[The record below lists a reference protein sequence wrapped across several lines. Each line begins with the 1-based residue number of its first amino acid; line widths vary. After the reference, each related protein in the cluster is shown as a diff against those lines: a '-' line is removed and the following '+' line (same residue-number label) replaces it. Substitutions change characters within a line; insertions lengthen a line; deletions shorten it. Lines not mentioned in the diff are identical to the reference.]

1 MLKLINDEEII
12 TKDDPVV
19 AKKSADEIKAEST
32 LKSLSLLSKQ
42 VIGKLNKDDVP
53 PTPENYKIYFDA
65 QLETKPESQRKE
77 ITEIL
82 ELEAEVEADHTA
94 TLEKDI
100 QNAFIYI
107 KSMTES
113 IALAYTKINQLKKI
127 TLEKKHELE
136 TNPSPLA
143 LVSYQEDLEMMG
155 AILDKEARA
164 IKSRYNS
171 TSELIRH
178 FNQSSIYDKKYG
190 VYNKKFLI
198 KALDSLL
205 KSVEK
210 FEHQN
215 TLLSIKIKPTSLQNI
230 QHQKDKMMI
239 HITLA
244 KLLLKRSRRSD
255 IIGHYD
261 DNIFMIVLKHTNK
274 KQAQIAIDR
283 INDMIES
290 ANFIVDSQSVS
301 VQLDFGLAAIDKS
314 KTKEEILIEA
324 IDDL

>member
-12 TKDDPVV
+12 AKDTPVEV
-19 AKKSADEIKAEST
+19 VKSEDEIKVEST
-32 LKSLSLLSKQ
+32 LKNLTVLSKQ

-65 QLETKPESQRKE
+65 HLETKPEAQRKE
-77 ITEIL
+77 IAEIL
-82 ELEAEVEADHTA
+82 ALEAEVEADHTA

-100 QNAFIYI
+100 QNAFIYV

-113 IALAYTKINQLKKI
+113 IAIAYTKINQLKKI
-127 TLEKKHELE
+127 TVEKRHELE
-136 TNPSPLA
+136 TNHSPLA
-143 LVSYQEDLEMMG
+143 LVSYQEDLEMVEH
-155 AILDKEARA
+155 ILEKEARE

-198 KALDSLL
+198 KALDSIL

-215 TLLSIKIKPTSLQNI
+215 TLLSIKIKPSSLANI
-230 QHQKDKMMI
+230 QHQKDRMMI
-239 HITLA
+239 NITLS

-261 DNIFMIVLKHTNK
+261 DNVFIIVLKHTDK

-290 ANFIVDSQSVS
+290 ANFIVDTESIDVA
-301 VQLDFGLAAIDKS
+301 LNFGLASIDKS
-314 KTKEEILIEA
+314 KSKEEILIEA